1 MASLSELREE
11 IETLKVALANS
22 NEEVDRLKK
31 ILSENLP
38 NWEVCGHSLP
48 QTVDPE
54 FVSEPLAMSK
64 LTKEDIERYKF
75 FQCTELRCPQIQQ
88 TAYSP
93 RTEGWRPGKVEGHLQ
108 QSTPLSNQLDLILIG
123 QPNHLT

>member
-31 ILSENLP
+31 ILNENLP

-48 QTVDPE
+48 QTVDPK
-54 FVSEPLAMSK
+54 FVSEPLSMSK
-64 LTKEDIERYKF
+64 LTKEDIERYKL

-88 TAYSP
+88 AAYSP
-93 RTEGWRPGKVEGHLQ
+93 
-108 QSTPLSNQLDLILIG
+108 
-123 QPNHLT
+123 